1 MVVGE
6 VEFDEDVSVDVN
18 VVGGDVGAGVVG
30 DVGGNVVGDVGM
42 DVGGDVDA
50 LELPWTVLRIMITHT
65 TDVIPIIF
73 VDRGE
78 G

>member
-18 VVGGDVGAGVVG
+18 VVGVGAGVGVC
-30 DVGGNVVGDVGM
+30 VGGNVDGGVGV
-42 DVGGDVDA
+42 V
-50 LELPWTVLRIMITHT
+50 ELPWTALRIMITHT